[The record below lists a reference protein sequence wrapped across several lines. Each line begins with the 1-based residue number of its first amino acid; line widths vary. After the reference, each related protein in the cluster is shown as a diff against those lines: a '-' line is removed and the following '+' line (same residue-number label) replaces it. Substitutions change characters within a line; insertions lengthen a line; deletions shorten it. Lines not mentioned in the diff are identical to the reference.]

1 MSISSQKLLRNTSE
15 TFDDLKDSAVV
26 SETDNEEFITERSIT
41 SMSNECLPDPSNIDI
56 PDTHSGKY
64 FLLFLSS
71 PIACVACERTELL
84 RTEISVRRRFFC
96 CPSKLF

>member
-26 SETDNEEFITERSIT
+26 SETENEEVITERSMT

-64 FLLFLSS
+64 FLLFFFNNTHSYRVYQRKHLYF
-71 PIACVACERTELL
+71 ILL
-84 RTEISVRRRFFC
+84 WRVEIC
-96 CPSKLF
+96 KLALV

>member
-26 SETDNEEFITERSIT
+26 SETENEEVITERSMT

-64 FLLFLSS
+64 FLLF
-71 PIACVACERTELL
+71 
-84 RTEISVRRRFFC
+84 FFNNTYSYDNFRC
-96 CPSKLF
+96 STKVQ

>member
-26 SETDNEEFITERSIT
+26 SETENEEVITERSMT

-64 FLLFLSS
+64 FLLF
-71 PIACVACERTELL
+71 
-84 RTEISVRRRFFC
+84 FFNNTHSYDNFRC
-96 CPSKLF
+96 TTKAQQYSKANFLALI

>member
-26 SETDNEEFITERSIT
+26 SETENEEVITERSMT

-64 FLLFLSS
+64 FLLFSDIQSNLA
-71 PIACVACERTELL
+71 IRNFLVALEFSLMPKVPY
-84 RTEISVRRRFFC
+84 S
-96 CPSKLF
+96 

>member
-1 MSISSQKLLRNTSE
+1 MSSQKLLRNTSE

-26 SETDNEEFITERSIT
+26 SETENEEVITERSMT

-64 FLLFLSS
+64 FFNHTQSYDNFRC
-71 PIACVACERTELL
+71 AT
-84 RTEISVRRRFFC
+84 
-96 CPSKLF
+96 KGQ

>member
-26 SETDNEEFITERSIT
+26 SETDNEEFITERSMT

-64 FLLFLSS
+64 FLLF
-71 PIACVACERTELL
+71 
-84 RTEISVRRRFFC
+84 FFFNNTYSFDNFRC
-96 CPSKLF
+96 AKQYGHSQSEKTFFMT

>member
-26 SETDNEEFITERSIT
+26 SETENEEVITERSMT

-64 FLLFLSS
+64 FL
-71 PIACVACERTELL
+71 
-84 RTEISVRRRFFC
+84 FF
-96 CPSKLF
+96 SDIYSYDNSR

>member
-26 SETDNEEFITERSIT
+26 SETENEEVITERSMT

-64 FLLFLSS
+64 FLL
-71 PIACVACERTELL
+71 I
-84 RTEISVRRRFFC
+84 FFQ
-96 CPSKLF
+96 

>member
-26 SETDNEEFITERSIT
+26 SETENEEVITERSMT

-64 FLLFLSS
+64 LLLSFIYICRS
-71 PIACVACERTELL
+71 PYTK
-84 RTEISVRRRFFC
+84 SVIIYKDCRHF
-96 CPSKLF
+96 SHYI